1 MPINPIINVAVV
13 LMCLNVASLNHRL
26 AVVLLDLIADR
37 PLLGTV
43 VYLGRHTQMFPEE
56 EVPGEELKGKG
67 EVFLNCDHYSDLLVR
82 L

>member
-1 MPINPIINVAVV
+1 M
-13 LMCLNVASLNHRL
+13 
-26 AVVLLDLIADR
+26 VLLDLIADR

-56 EVPGEELKGKG
+56 EVPGEDLKGKG
-67 EVFLNCDHYSDLLVR
+67 EVFLDCDHYSDLLVR